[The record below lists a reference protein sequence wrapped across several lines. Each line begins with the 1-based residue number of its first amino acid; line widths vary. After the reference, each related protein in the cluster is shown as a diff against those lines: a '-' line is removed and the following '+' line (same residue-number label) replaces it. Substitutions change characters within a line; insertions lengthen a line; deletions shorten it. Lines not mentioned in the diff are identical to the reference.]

1 MDIGSVDISSVDI
14 TQCSVYTHEEHI
26 QRSIMSGVSADMWK
40 KLINFWEEFRTLFF
54 VLIVMVLFRS
64 AIADW
69 NQVPTGSMK
78 PTILEGDRVVVNKLA
93 YDLKVPFTSWQL
105 QKWADPARG
114 EIVTF
119 YSPKDEKLL
128 IKRVIGIPNDIIA
141 MRNNQLFINHKPAT
155 YGTLDQE
162 VIRQLDLYQ
171 RHRHSFFVEEVGQER
186 YPVMLRPSKPNHYN
200 SFGPVEV
207 PEGFYLMLGDNRD
220 NSLDSRAI
228 GLVSRDRITGRAH
241 TVAFSV
247 DYDDYYLPRIDR
259 FAHSLSYPQ
268 SD

>member
-1 MDIGSVDISSVDI
+1 MLEKRRRMAQMLK
-14 TQCSVYTHEEHI
+14 T
-26 QRSIMSGVSADMWK
+26 
-40 KLINFWEEFRTLFF
+40 FWRESRTIIIF
-54 VLIVMVLFRS
+54 LIVMVLFRS

-105 QKWADPARG
+105 SQWSDPGRG

-119 YSPKDEKLL
+119 YSPRDEKLL
-128 IKRVIGIPNDIIA
+128 IKRVVGVPGDTVA
-141 MRNNQLFINHKPAT
+141 LRNNQLYINNEAAS
-155 YGTLDQE
+155 YNELDINIIHQ
-162 VIRQLDLYQ
+162 VDLYQ
-171 RHRHSFFVEEVGQER
+171 QHHHAFFFEEFGEAR
-186 YPVMLRPSKPNHYN
+186 YPVMLRPSPPNNYN
-200 SFGPVEV
+200 SFGPIEI

-220 NSLDSRAI
+220 NSADSRAI

-247 DYDDYYLPRIDR
+247 DYDDYYLPRLDR
-259 FAHSLSYPQ
+259 FVRPLE
-268 SD
+268 